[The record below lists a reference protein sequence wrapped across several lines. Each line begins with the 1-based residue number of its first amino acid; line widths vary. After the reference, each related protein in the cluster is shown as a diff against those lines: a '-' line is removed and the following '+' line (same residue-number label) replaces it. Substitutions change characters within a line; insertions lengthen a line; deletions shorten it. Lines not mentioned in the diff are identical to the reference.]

1 MEGTKSL
8 ECLWEGEQFWPERTY
23 AREGEQCQRDNSTEF
38 LFYVNVDLE
47 IGLESWPE
55 RISVGSLLL
64 LVAWV
69 RGIAILLHN
78 APACDWR
85 LLCLQEDCT
94 NEWGELVLFP
104 MLSRLAPALLA
115 SIALV
120 VRQLCLPP
128 SIGSSF
134 ALLVSIGSS
143 LALVAYL
150 LARLIALLAAL
161 LLTSYIDALLLAS
174 LVIRFI
180 HFTHTWSYIIF
191 VA

>member
-1 MEGTKSL
+1 
-8 ECLWEGEQFWPERTY
+8 
-23 AREGEQCQRDNSTEF
+23 
-38 LFYVNVDLE
+38 
-47 IGLESWPE
+47 
-55 RISVGSLLL
+55 
-64 LVAWV
+64 
-69 RGIAILLHN
+69 
-78 APACDWR
+78 
-85 LLCLQEDCT
+85 
-94 NEWGELVLFP
+94 LFP

-180 HFTHTWSYIIF
+180 HFTHT
-191 VA
+191 